1 MKGRKRDKLPSNYQ
15 EVVRR
20 YYDKEISVNEA
31 LSELKFSRY
40 KFYKYL
46 NEENKVR
53 KNKIK
58 SLNKKRKY
66 DISKIAKEINVS
78 KKTVYN
84 YFQKGRQY
92 KKYLVE
98 SNGDKEYFK
107 SIKEIADKYKINP
120 RTIRRHL
127 EGKKTKLDKK
137 GIRIKK
143 K

>member
-31 LSELKFSRY
+31 LNELKFSRY

-66 DISKIAKEINVS
+66 DISKIVEEMNVS
-78 KKTVYN
+78 KKTIYN
-84 YFQKGRQY
+84 HLQKGRT
-92 KKYLVE
+92 KYLVE
-98 SNGDKEYFK
+98 FNDEKECFK
-107 SIKEIADKYKINP
+107 SLKEIANKYEINP